1 MLPKDHPDAPPTS
14 LANGLS
20 KLLVFESVVDGGF
33 GRVLKIEEGATLEL
47 GRFERIPKITSES
60 SNNISPSPSGTLT
73 AEPSSADSSALPP
86 AALNA
91 STESTPGHP
100 ASRNSR
106 RRFTHFHFRKR
117 SHHRSVTGPALAVMD
132 AEPVPA
138 LDSNKSKEGKEE
150 EDGIRVIIRL
160 AALDEQGTELISPN
174 EQLTYLHVVRFG
186 TKSTPSEEASEE
198 VEDVR
203 PWVVKVVKREATVSI
218 CVEPLRRP
226 LY

>member
-1 MLPKDHPDAPPTS
+1 
-14 LANGLS
+14 
-20 KLLVFESVVDGGF
+20 
-33 GRVLKIEEGATLEL
+33 
-47 GRFERIPKITSES
+47 
-60 SNNISPSPSGTLT
+60 
-73 AEPSSADSSALPP
+73 
-86 AALNA
+86 
-91 STESTPGHP
+91 
-100 ASRNSR
+100 
-106 RRFTHFHFRKR
+106 
-117 SHHRSVTGPALAVMD
+117 MD